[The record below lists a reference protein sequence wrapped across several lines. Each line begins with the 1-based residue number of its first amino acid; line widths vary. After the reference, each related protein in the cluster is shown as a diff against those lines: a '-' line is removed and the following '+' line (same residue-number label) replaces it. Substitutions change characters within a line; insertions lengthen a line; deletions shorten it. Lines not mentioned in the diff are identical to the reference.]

1 MHLGPSRPRSTWQF
15 ILGPALDQ
23 AITGSPIPVL
33 VDSWASWCGP
43 CKTLAPNADAD
54 ADAAQRYNI
63 QAVPSLLLF
72 QGGKEVGRMTG
83 LVSRSEVEGL
93 IAGARAGG

>member
-1 MHLGPSRPRSTWQF
+1 MVRALQDPR
-15 ILGPALDQ
+15 AD
-23 AITGSPIPVL
+23 
-33 VDSWASWCGP
+33 
-43 CKTLAPNADAD
+43 ADAD